1 MWQVGSS
8 VNDYY
13 LGQMIQTVFMPFVP
27 VIAGFVLALLAGLLV
42 YIAFRDG
49 FLKGN

>member
-1 MWQVGSS
+1 MWRVVSS

-27 VIAGFVLALLAGLLV
+27 ILAGFVLALLSALLV